1 MPRRRTGVRD
11 HLAPATPVIRCS
23 NPGWIQAGR
32 AVDRMGPVYPSG
44 GIDGVAT
51 KTNFSLVPRDEV
63 SLVSRSRFVAKEWGG
78 VVIGVDELLYAR
90 PLTNQPPFHTH
101 THTRTPNL
109 HTQPV
114 LLRFLPPRHRL
125 ARTSAA
131 PAPRVP
137 HAAKPPSTPPHLEQ
151 PSELLCFARCYLCDI
166 SSKLADLCAME

>member
-101 THTRTPNL
+101 THA
-109 HTQPV
+109 H
-114 LLRFLPPRHRL
+114 
-125 ARTSAA
+125 
-131 PAPRVP
+131 
-137 HAAKPPSTPPHLEQ
+137 
-151 PSELLCFARCYLCDI
+151 
-166 SSKLADLCAME
+166 